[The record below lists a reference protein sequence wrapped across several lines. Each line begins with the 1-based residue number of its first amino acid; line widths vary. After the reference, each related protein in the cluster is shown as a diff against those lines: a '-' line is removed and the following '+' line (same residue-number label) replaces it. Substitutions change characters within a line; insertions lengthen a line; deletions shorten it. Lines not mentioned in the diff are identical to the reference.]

1 MISGK
6 KILLGVTGSIAA
18 YKALDLASRL
28 RKKGHQVTAVMT
40 RSACQLVGPASFES
54 LTGNPVA
61 LELFPKQKPQQI
73 EHISLAQWA
82 DLVLI
87 APATANFL
95 GKAAHG
101 IADDLLTTVALAATS
116 PILVAPAMNVN
127 MWQAQAVQE
136 NLKKLKAFGW
146 KIIEPESGRLACGD
160 TGKGRLA
167 SLETIEKAIEEA
179 LYPNQQLAGIPILI
193 TAGRTEEDIDP
204 VRTITNRSSGRMGYA
219 LAAEA
224 AARGAKVTLI
234 TGPAD
239 LTLPGVEKVV
249 KVRTAEQMS
258 QAVMK
263 HLPLNKALI
272 MTAAVADFKPSKIS
286 AQKIKRGSGSLNLK
300 LEPVS
305 DILAQAA
312 KDNRKNAV
320 LIGFALESQ
329 DLLANARKKLIS
341 KKLDLIVA
349 NDPQTI
355 ASDKIQATLLEPK
368 GQAVKL
374 PLMGKPELAGVL
386 LDKLA
391 ELFKKRKE
399 NPNAR

>member
-1 MISGK
+1 MSSGK

-18 YKALDLASRL
+18 YKALELTSRL
-28 RKKGHQVTAVMT
+28 RQKGHQVTAVMT

-61 LELFPKQKPQQI
+61 VELFPKQKPQQI

-82 DLVLI
+82 DLVLV

-101 IADDLLTTVALAATS
+101 LADDLLTTVALAATS

-127 MWQAQAVQE
+127 MWQSRAVQE
-136 NLKKLKAFGW
+136 NLAKLKSYGW
-146 KIIEPESGRLACGD
+146 KIIEPGSGRLACGD
-160 TGKGRLA
+160 IGKGRLA
-167 SLETIEKAIEEA
+167 PLDAIEQAIESA
-179 LYPNQQLAGIPILI
+179 LYPSRQLAGLSILI

-204 VRTITNRSSGRMGYA
+204 VRTITNRSSGRMGYS
-219 LAAEA
+219 LAEEA
-224 AARGAKVTLI
+224 QARGARVTLI

-239 LTLPGVEKVV
+239 LKAPDVHRLV
-249 KVRTAEQMS
+249 KVKTAGQMAA
-258 QAVMK
+258 AVK
-263 HLPLNKALI
+263 KYLAQSKALI
-272 MTAAVADFKPSKIS
+272 MTAAVADFKPVRVSP
-286 AQKIKRGSGSLNLK
+286 QKIKRGSGNLSLI

-312 KDNRKNAV
+312 RDNRKHAV
-320 LIGFALESQ
+320 LIGFALESK
-329 DLLANARKKLIS
+329 DLLANARKKLVS

-349 NDPQTI
+349 NDPKTI
-355 ASDKIQATLLEPK
+355 ASEMIRATLLEPK

-374 PLMGKPELAGVL
+374 PAIGKPELAGII
-386 LDKLA
+386 LDKLE
-391 ELFKKRKE
+391 ELLKNRKAGT
-399 NPNAR
+399 NAR